1 MRKRIKGLYN
11 QGRELLQKVSE
22 DRVGAYAAQSA
33 FFILFSM
40 IPIILLLM
48 TMVRY
53 TPVTK
58 ADVLTA
64 VLSVFPTTFD
74 SMITSI
80 VNQVYNESMAIVPVT
95 IVTALWAAGKGL
107 MALAAGLNVIYDYK
121 ETRNYIQLRLR
132 GTFYTV
138 LLLLVIFLA
147 LVMSVFGHSITS
159 FVEEYIPLG
168 KDLVG
173 FIVSASGFVTPFM
186 MIGLMLL
193 MYRFLPNR
201 KDTFFHQLPGAV
213 FTTIGWMI
221 ISWIFSIY
229 LDVFTGFSTMY
240 GSMTTIVLIM
250 LWMYFTMY
258 IALLGGEVNVFVF
271 GNVLAP
277 KHPRKDRAKLE
288 DKQEPELEDKEAEL
302 EDKEASAAKDEGAS
316 GQAETEAKGKA

>member
-1 MRKRIKGLYN
+1 MKNKIKGTYN
-11 QGRELLQKVSE
+11 RFNGVIHKIGQ

-64 VLSVFPTTFD
+64 VLSVFPSTFD
-74 SMITSI
+74 SLLTDI

-95 IVTALWAAGKGL
+95 IVTALWAAGKGM
-107 MALAAGLNVIYDYK
+107 MALAAGLNTIYDYK
-121 ETRNYIQLRLR
+121 ETRNYVQLRLR

-138 LLLLVIFLA
+138 LLLLVIFA
-147 LVMSVFGHSITS
+147 LLVLSVFGHSLTA

-168 KDLVG
+168 KDLISY
-173 FIVSASGFVTPFM
+173 IVSASGFVTPFLM
-186 MIGLMLL
+186 VGLMLL

-201 KDTFFHQLPGAV
+201 KDSFFHQLPGAV

-240 GSMTTIVLIM
+240 GSMTTLVLIM

-258 IALLGGEVNVFVF
+258 IALLGGEVNVLVF

-277 KHPRKDRAKLE
+277 KHVGKAKTKVE
-288 DKQEPELEDKEAEL
+288 EKKEPELEDKE
-302 EDKEASAAKDEGAS
+302 KNS
-316 GQAETEAKGKA
+316 